1 MLLIYLFNN
10 FFFIV
15 GCLVGVDVGFGELI
29 LEENDI
35 NVFWVLFNGDV

>member
-1 MLLIYLFNN
+1 MLLIYLFQNN

-15 GCLVGVDVGFGELI
+15 GCLVGGDVGFGELI

-35 NVFWVLFNGDV
+35 NVF